1 LLLVLQNRF
10 AQISAQYHS
19 IAYGLTITFLYVLLL
34 VPIQVVAVCLLLT
47 FHRNASRDFGTV
59 LLGRLLWVMY
69 NYRLS
74 LGGVGLDVCGLG
86 LGLAKMV
93 LLTSLQMGVRGCT
106 RVFPGVLGCTRV
118 FPSVLWCARM
128 FPGVVRCAWVS
139 CSGVLWDDSGN
150 VAIEVDQSKRR
161 HSRLRDTDAM
171 TQQLL
176 NAKQR

>member
-1 LLLVLQNRF
+1 MLLVLQNRF

-34 VPIQVVAVCLLLT
+34 APIQVVAVCLLLT
-47 FHRNASRDFGTV
+47 FHRNGSRDFGTV

-106 RVFPGVLGCTRV
+106 RVFPGVLGCARV
-118 FPSVLWCARM
+118 CLNVFVCIRVCSGILECFRV
-128 FPGVVRCAWVS
+128 
-139 CSGVLWDDSGN
+139 CSGVP
-150 VAIEVDQSKRR
+150 EC
-161 HSRLRDTDAM
+161 SRMCFGVLECFRV
-171 TQQLL
+171 
-176 NAKQR
+176 

>member
-1 LLLVLQNRF
+1 MLLVLQNRF

-34 VPIQVVAVCLLLT
+34 APIQVVAVCLLLT
-47 FHRNASRDFGTV
+47 FHRNGSRDFGTV

-106 RVFPGVLGCTRV
+106 RVCSGVLECFRVYSGVLGYSRMFPGVLGCTRV
-118 FPSVLWCARM
+118 FPNVLW
-128 FPGVVRCAWVS
+128 
-139 CSGVLWDDSGN
+139 
-150 VAIEVDQSKRR
+150 
-161 HSRLRDTDAM
+161 
-171 TQQLL
+171 
-176 NAKQR
+176 

>member
-1 LLLVLQNRF
+1 LILLLVLQNRF

-34 VPIQVVAVCLLLT
+34 APIQVVAVCLLLT
-47 FHRNASRDFGTV
+47 FHRNGSRDFGTV

-106 RVFPGVLGCTRV
+106 RVCSGVLECFRVYSGVLGYSRMFPGVLGCTRV
-118 FPSVLWCARM
+118 FPNVLW
-128 FPGVVRCAWVS
+128 
-139 CSGVLWDDSGN
+139 
-150 VAIEVDQSKRR
+150 
-161 HSRLRDTDAM
+161 
-171 TQQLL
+171 
-176 NAKQR
+176 